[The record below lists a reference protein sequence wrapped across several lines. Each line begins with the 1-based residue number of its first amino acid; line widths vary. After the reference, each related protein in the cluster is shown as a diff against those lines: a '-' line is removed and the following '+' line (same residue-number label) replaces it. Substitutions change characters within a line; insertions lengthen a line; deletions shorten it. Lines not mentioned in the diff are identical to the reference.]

1 MSNEGSFE
9 YQWRHAEDK
18 IMSFDVTQHA
28 SLRETSRWTV
38 TRENVKLVA
47 LREAACILCAEI
59 EIEELAI
66 RSSI

>member
-1 MSNEGSFE
+1 MEARRRQNHELRRHTARISARDKQMDSNE
-9 YQWRHAEDK
+9 
-18 IMSFDVTQHA
+18 
-28 SLRETSRWTV
+28 
-38 TRENVKLVA
+38 RENVKLVA